1 MTHKYVMGE
10 TDEIPK
16 LIPFNKNKHIM
27 IYIKQSGKSMLE
39 YVSELG
45 MGKMCYQILLK

>member
-1 MTHKYVMGE
+1 MR
-10 TDEIPK
+10 
-16 LIPFNKNKHIM
+16 
-27 IYIKQSGKSMLE
+27 YIKQSGKSMLE